1 MGGRGREGR
10 EQTGITRMRLC
21 GLYAYQDIN
30 ISRNAFLLLQK
41 LAGTGLAMK
50 IWSEIGNGFIDK
62 VVCLSSFFST
72 ETKYQISYGAF

>member
-30 ISRNAFLLLQK
+30 ISSDAFLSSSRD
-41 LAGTGLAMK
+41 G
-50 IWSEIGNGFIDK
+50 GNG
-62 VVCLSSFFST
+62 LGL
-72 ETKYQISYGAF
+72 EL